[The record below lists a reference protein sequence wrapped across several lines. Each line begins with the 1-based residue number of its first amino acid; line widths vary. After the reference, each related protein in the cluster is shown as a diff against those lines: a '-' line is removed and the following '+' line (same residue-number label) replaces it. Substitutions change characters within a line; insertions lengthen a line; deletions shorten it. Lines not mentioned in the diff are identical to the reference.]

1 MQTAESVC
9 LWNYQFKNNS
19 PPSPISNMSS
29 KKISMEKAPYLAC
42 TERYS
47 CQNEMSSKAIFY
59 CLECKNLQCLLCE
72 KEIHDHVGNSQ
83 HGRLMLDEIEDECCS
98 IDRRHHAVF
107 YCTACAAMFCYS
119 CYENQHQHSD
129 GRQHNLQKYRD
140 GQKPTT
146 KKTHEQPRTSTQ
158 PIKIIPS
165 SNVNNKPIKPSA
177 SSFEDVQ
184 VDDTDETLISPPNR
198 KQHANHIPK
207 RHNFNQEMLLESM
220 IDDRENDQV
229 DTHHLPS
236 KSVQQSNSES
246 TRGFLLLDA
255 NEHLTVNTES
265 EFLRRLR
272 ADKDLS
278 VKCVSIIGNTGDGKS
293 HTLNQV
299 FFNGR
304 EIFNTSPTADSCTMG
319 VWSALDDS
327 HQTLV
332 LDTEGRLG
340 LTENDN
346 TRNRLLLK
354 ILCISDI
361 VIYRTRASKLPND
374 MFQFLSDAS
383 NAFLKYFR
391 KELENVMKNCKA
403 DGPVSTMGPT
413 LIVFHETQHTGI
425 LKGSKTAVEQLKE
438 RFETMKLSYDA
449 YSSMEYVGIQTVGSK
464 SSNFSEIKAM
474 IAATLNNNNI
484 RSRRRLSIIFKA
496 LKALNEKFTH
506 AIPPSIPSTL
516 PDAFFACCV
525 KCLSCGTKCTAVAN
539 HKKDN
544 IPHECEPRCLY
555 NKDLDNE
562 VWKCLQCHREGRD
575 MIVYGKLITKND
587 GLVQGLLK
595 YVWYGCVI
603 ECPHHGE
610 IYRSRK
616 HWYGN
621 NEPKDVTLVE
631 IIHVW
636 PDDDNSRLASDVTP
650 RKFMELIVYA
660 SSYLSAPTKM
670 ISELVADQVAPSYW
684 VPNKDVIAC
693 SSCKLLFGS
702 EFSKHHCR
710 ACGHVF
716 CDTCTANRRIVSWI
730 DTEKPVRVCN
740 ICNDNPKSRAPSC
753 AIPST
758 VSSEINKQY
767 NQKTSEN
774 SGSSGD
780 SASTVSS
787 GEHLNDLCLSPT
799 DIFDIDQPSA
809 GPIIVDIPTTR
820 RVYETVISG
829 LEKIGVNYPIELIK
843 ESTRP
848 SYWKPDSECHACYI
862 CKRPFNSTTNRLHHC
877 RSCGDGVCETCSP
890 NQRSVP
896 ERDWLSPV
904 RMFMYN
910 GYASYDEEIRRHIV
924 SNSSLSSIVPLPVAE
939 EIALPFLTYIYESI
953 ISNRPFSITI
963 DKDLKWALEVF
974 AFGFTCEQSS
984 IYQLCANIYVE
995 WLKVFENTSVNLTSI
1010 PSILREKTEFYW
1022 SQMFWHLYHLFV
1034 THNEKPADLLTK
1046 SMYTHKVLRQLQTMI
1061 SQTELSVDLWHILL
1075 QVFLAIGNAVLSPAY
1090 RTNEEGGAVMSHRL
1104 VPSIYQVFMV
1114 AVDKVHIPP
1123 GLWRTFRDYAA
1134 TWRHRPAVVYD
1145 WAQLTCV
1152 LASTVV
1158 HKLWWPDLVPLQYVC
1173 TETDQGEY
1181 VQKIIDSLSLS
1192 RLVITW
1198 IQFLTILQNPS
1209 ECGDVSVFLRM
1220 PTYGG
1225 QFQINSNTK
1234 LKEFPSLQELP
1245 RIFVNVTK
1253 AIAMFVD
1260 IWLGK
1265 DVDPTPLYSPKPSTT
1280 PTPLTMAENIAA
1292 NNATSSQS
1300 RSFTQSV
1307 RGHPT
1312 ASQQQPSTVG
1322 TLKAT
1327 KSQADTRRVSVPSAQ
1342 TVSPVHTNVA
1352 LTNLQLTRA
1361 EQSPKHLRTNR
1372 PTVNSLMHL
1381 YGPWILDACLLQIK
1395 DRFTRTTTIV
1405 NVNDATRMIEID
1417 KMLDIQNER
1426 LMDEA
1431 FAKSFATICTIF
1443 NSAQCDEYIHPEYLS
1458 RFYFVLQQGLRFYH
1472 GDEQRSFTIIES
1484 ILLHSADLFR
1494 INLRGINILLPLY
1507 LEAIEYYL
1515 HHDSQ
1520 VLANSQTH
1528 VKGTPTYERLIRI
1541 RSKCIQI
1548 LMSIVS
1554 LPFHYEHLQQ
1564 HLFEDY
1570 LEKSHDVQMTMK
1582 TFSQYRLKIFPLLL
1596 TALQSEQ
1603 DTTNAQLLFGTIRLA
1618 CSLAAHYERQHETA
1632 EEKGLK
1638 DRTSDDLSD
1647 AVILIC
1653 EKGTNDS
1660 QLFLAALDTLISIV
1674 TDPICQLPIDI
1685 WKKVLKRLCTF
1696 IDTQLHLGHT
1706 HHTREMHSTCVATYN
1721 TLITLI
1727 IERPTLLDD
1736 PDNLFQLCEIIELGI
1751 SGEKAQSA
1759 EKIVYKKYKEQH
1771 PASQRVAEAA
1781 EYLMCV
1787 LFEHKTIKRL
1797 TNISQRSVTA
1807 ACLHAELTGD
1817 IINEEAVL
1825 HLKNDICRN
1834 WLDETTFANLMTS
1847 TRFKYFAVNDN
1858 TLFAINELP
1867 ISVNNSMPAII
1878 LLCRGLFGKNVWTLN
1893 FRHDPMSSA
1902 SVQRN
1907 RSHERTFNES
1917 DKSSTTSVATS
1928 LIDHKEK
1935 HHTSHSSRNERA
1947 KSELSIPTMNSIV
1960 KREEDKLNMFRTLKT
1975 KQIKIEEHAIQR
1987 AHVAEEIPTPECKP
2001 PECQKHFE
2009 AIRLFLSHYG
2019 FCSLDS
2025 MNHLLHGKQWSQSNP
2040 LDQLHPRIKLLDSS
2054 APSFME
2060 DIKTLDKISP
2070 TLYCTGQIFYLKRD
2084 QRSLNESFSNTK
2096 TPEQLNPAFLT
2107 LVSQFGSVVETK
2119 RHCGWTGNLETSWK
2133 TVSAAQ
2139 ANTNPKS
2146 KTLYEIDGDDSI
2158 LYWVDLTTEMAF
2170 YLPHQFPPDN
2180 QGTEMRIL
2188 IVWFEEFRD
2197 DLDPILPAPE
2207 SQSKTRDISII
2218 GIHPLKNHLLRI
2230 SLNSN
2235 AQRLQSACASI
2246 PLIDGMVIP
2255 LHILPFFLRQ
2265 AVHNLSRRKRLEDSQ
2280 ISQTAYSVRKNR
2292 ITRIID
2298 RYQNRTRQNL
2308 DDFFQNIFFSSVTPA
2323 AKQQPPTIPSP
2334 SRPNSMIVV
2343 QS

>member
-1 MQTAESVC
+1 
-9 LWNYQFKNNS
+9 
-19 PPSPISNMSS
+19 MSS
-29 KKISMEKAPYLAC
+29 KKTSLEKPPYLAC

-59 CLECKNLQCLLCE
+59 CIQCKNLQCLLCE
-72 KEIHDHVGNSQ
+72 KEIHDHINN
-83 HGRLMLDEIEDECCS
+83 HEHERLNLEAIEDEICS
-98 IDRRHHAVF
+98 IDRRHQAVF
-107 YCTACAAMFCYS
+107 YCTTCVASFCYN

-129 GRQHNLQKYRD
+129 GRQHKPLKYRD
-140 GQKPTT
+140 GQKLTT
-146 KKTHEQPRTSTQ
+146 KANNEQYRTETQ

-165 SNVNNKPIKPSA
+165 SNVNTKTMKPSA
-177 SSFEDVQ
+177 TSFEDVQ
-184 VDDTDETLISPPNR
+184 VDDSDDNHTSPPNR
-198 KQHANHIPK
+198 KQYSNQTPK

-220 IDDRENDQV
+220 LDEEKNDQP
-229 DTHHLPS
+229 DNHLSS
-236 KSVQQSNSES
+236 KTTNRLSHQSASDAN
-246 TRGFLLLDA
+246 RGFLLLDA

-265 EFLRRLR
+265 EFLRRLKCDR
-272 ADKDLS
+272 DLS

-293 HTLNQV
+293 YTLNQV
-299 FFNGR
+299 FFNGKDV
-304 EIFNTSPTADSCTMG
+304 FKTSSTADSCTMG
-319 VWSALDDS
+319 VWSALDDN
-327 HQTLV
+327 HRTLV

-340 LTENDN
+340 LSENDN

-361 VIYRTRASKLPND
+361 IVYRTRASKLPND

-383 NAFLKYFR
+383 SAFLKYFR
-391 KELENVMKNCKA
+391 KELENVMRNCKA
-403 DGPVSTMGPT
+403 DGPMSTMGPT

-425 LKGSKTAVEQLKE
+425 LRDHHQGQITAVEQLKQ
-438 RFETMKLSYDA
+438 RFETMNLSYDA
-449 YSSMEYVGIQTVGSK
+449 YSSIEYVGIQTMGTEPTD
-464 SSNFSEIKAM
+464 FTEIKAT
-474 IAATLNNNNI
+474 IAAILNNNNI
-484 RSRRRLSIIFKA
+484 RSRRSLSVIFKA
-496 LKALNEKFTH
+496 LKALNEKFNHT
-506 AIPPSIPSTL
+506 IPPSIPSTL
-516 PDAFFACCV
+516 PDDFFACCA
-525 KCLSCGTKCTAVAN
+525 KCLSCGMKCTMAAN
-539 HKKDN
+539 HHKDH
-544 IPHECEPRCLY
+544 IPHECETRCTY
-555 NKDLDNE
+555 NKELDNE
-562 VWKCLQCHREGRD
+562 VWKCLQCHRDGRD

-595 YVWYGCVI
+595 YVWSGCVI
-603 ECPHHGE
+603 ECLYHGE

-621 NEPKDVTLVE
+621 NEPKDVTRVE

-693 SSCKLLFGS
+693 ASCKLLFGT
-702 EFSKHHCR
+702 EYSKHHCR

-716 CDTCTANRRIVSWI
+716 CDTCTTNRRVVPWI
-730 DTEKPVRVCN
+730 DTEKTVRVCN
-740 ICNDNPKSRAPSC
+740 NCNDNPKSRAPPT
-753 AIPST
+753 PSST
-758 VSSEINKQY
+758 ISSSSLSSEMTKQY
-767 NQKTSEN
+767 QQKIATEN

-780 SASTVSS
+780 SASTISS

-799 DIFDIDQPSA
+799 DIFDIDQPGA
-809 GPIIVDIPTTR
+809 GPILVDIPTTR
-820 RVYETVISG
+820 RVYETVKSG

-862 CKRPFNSTTNRLHHC
+862 CKRPFNSTTTRLHHC
-877 RSCGDGVCETCSP
+877 RSCGDGVCENCSP

-896 ERDWLSPV
+896 ERDWLTPV

-910 GYASYDEEIRRHIV
+910 GYSSYDAEIQRHIV
-924 SNSSLSSIVPLPVAE
+924 CNSSLSSMVPQPVAE
-939 EIALPFLTYIYESI
+939 EIALPFLTHIYESV

-995 WLKVFENTSVNLTSI
+995 WLKVFESTSMNSNSI

-1075 QVFLAIGNAVLSPAY
+1075 QVFLAIGDAVLSPSY

-1123 GLWRTFRDYAA
+1123 GLWRTFRDYAV

-1152 LASTVV
+1152 LASAVV
-1158 HKLWWPDLVPLQYVC
+1158 HKLWWSDLVPLQYVC
-1173 TETDQGEY
+1173 SETDQGEY

-1220 PTYGG
+1220 PKYTG
-1225 QFQINSNTK
+1225 QFQITSTTK
-1234 LKEFPSLQELP
+1234 LKDLPSLQELP

-1265 DVDPTPLYSPKPSTT
+1265 DVDSTSLYSPKPSTN
-1280 PTPLTMAENIAA
+1280 PTQLTMAESIAS
-1292 NNATSSQS
+1292 NNNLTSPT
-1300 RSFTQSV
+1300 RPFTQSV
-1307 RGHPT
+1307 RGNPVN
-1312 ASQQQPSTVG
+1312 SQQQQQPLTSG

-1327 KSQADTRRVSVPSAQ
+1327 KSQADSRRVSAKKTVSVPHSQ
-1342 TVSPVHTNVA
+1342 TVSPNNTNSPS
-1352 LTNLQLTRA
+1352 TTSQQTRS
-1361 EQSPKHLRTNR
+1361 EQIHKLLRTNR

-1395 DRFTRTTTIV
+1395 DRYTRSSTIV
-1405 NVNDATRMIEID
+1405 NMNDSTRMIEID
-1417 KMLDIQNER
+1417 KTLDIQNER

-1443 NSAQCDEYIHPEYLS
+1443 SSAQCDEYIHPEYLS
-1458 RFYFVLQQGLRFYH
+1458 RFYYVLQQGLRFYH
-1472 GDEQRSFTIIES
+1472 GDEQRSFTIMES

-1507 LEAIEYYL
+1507 LDAIEYYL
-1515 HHDSQ
+1515 QNDFQASMNYQ
-1520 VLANSQTH
+1520 SSM
-1528 VKGTPTYERLIRI
+1528 KGTTNLPPSSERFTRI

-1554 LPFHYEHLQQ
+1554 LPYQYEYLQQ
-1564 HLFEDY
+1564 HSFEDY
-1570 LEKSHDVQMTMK
+1570 LEKSHDVQTTMK

-1596 TALQSEQ
+1596 IALQSEQ

-1618 CSLAAHYERQHETA
+1618 CSLAAHYDRQQESLD
-1632 EEKGLK
+1632 EKSQK

-1660 QLFLAALDTLISIV
+1660 QLFLAALDTLMSIV
-1674 TDPICQLPIDI
+1674 TDPICQLPIEV

-1721 TLITLI
+1721 TLVTLI

-1736 PDNLFQLCEIIELGI
+1736 PENLFELCEIIELGI
-1751 SGEKAQSA
+1751 SGEKAQSS

-1787 LFEHKTIKRL
+1787 LFEHK
-1797 TNISQRSVTA
+1797 
-1807 ACLHAELTGD
+1807 
-1817 IINEEAVL
+1817 AVL

-1834 WLDETTFANLMTS
+1834 WLDETTFTNLMTS

-1858 TLFAINELP
+1858 TLFAISELP
-1867 ISVNNSMPAII
+1867 INMNNGMPAII

-1893 FRHDPMSSA
+1893 FRHIPMSNA
-1902 SVQRN
+1902 SIQRN
-1907 RSHERTFNES
+1907 RSHERTLNET
-1917 DKSSTTSVATS
+1917 DKSITSSTTTS
-1928 LIDHKEK
+1928 SNDHKDK
-1935 HHTSHSSRNERA
+1935 HHLSHSSRNERA
-1947 KSELSIPTMNSIV
+1947 KSYYHPPELSIPTLNSIV
-1960 KREEDKLNMFRTLKT
+1960 KRDEEKLNVFRTLKT
-1975 KQIKIEEHAIQR
+1975 KQIKIEENAVQR
-1987 AHVAEEIPTPECKP
+1987 AQFADEKPTPECKP
-2001 PECQKHFE
+2001 PECQKHFDS
-2009 AIRLFLSHYG
+2009 IRLFLSHYG
-2019 FCSLDS
+2019 FCSLDA
-2025 MNHLLHGKQWSQSNP
+2025 MNHLLSGKQWNQSNT
-2040 LDQLHPRIKLLDSS
+2040 LDQLQPRIKLLDSNAS
-2054 APSFME
+2054 SFMD

-2070 TLYCTGQIFYLKRD
+2070 TLYCTGQIFYLKRN
-2084 QRSLNESFSNTK
+2084 QNTISESFLNTK

-2107 LVSQFGSVVETK
+2107 LVSQFGSVVEIK
-2119 RHCGWTGNLETSWK
+2119 RHCGWTGNVETSWK
-2133 TVSAAQ
+2133 TVSVAQ
-2139 ANTNPKS
+2139 SNKSPKS
-2146 KTLYEIDGDDSI
+2146 KTLYEVDGDDSI

-2170 YLPHQFPPDN
+2170 YLPHQFPADN
-2180 QGTEMRIL
+2180 QGSEMRIL

-2197 DLDPILPAPE
+2197 DLDSILPASE
-2207 SQSKTRDISII
+2207 SQSKHRDISII
-2218 GIHPLKNHLLRI
+2218 GIHPLKNRLLRI

-2235 AQRLQSACASI
+2235 AQRMQSACASI

-2255 LHILPFFLRQ
+2255 LDILPFFLRQ

-2280 ISQTAYSVRKNR
+2280 ISQTAYSIRKNR
-2292 ITRIID
+2292 LTKIID
-2298 RYQNRTRQNL
+2298 KYQNRTHQHL
-2308 DDFFQNIFFSSVTPA
+2308 DDFFQNIFFSSSLP
-2323 AKQQPPTIPSP
+2323 KQQPTVPPSTP
-2334 SRPNSMIVV
+2334 RTNSMIVV